1 MKAYRIKKYREAFA
15 GEQACLVEDP
25 DVPSSFFEQTS
36 IGVHDLGVLG
46 RLHVCS

>member
-1 MKAYRIKKYREAFA
+1 
-15 GEQACLVEDP
+15 LVEDP
-25 DVPSSFFEQTS
+25 DVPSSSFEQTS